1 MKKTVQHHTIF
12 NNNLLVYIKSVA
24 ILAAVSK
31 SAALTVLTL
40 LHQEACSFDLNH
52 EPEDLVILLHRD
64 CVEDNFDRPLNLKR
78 G

>member
-12 NNNLLVYIKSVA
+12 YNNLLVYIKSVA

-31 SAALTVLTL
+31 STALTVLAL
-40 LHQEACSFDLNH
+40 LHQEACSFDLYN